1 MGNSRLVM
9 IKEITSADK
18 LIAIIIPHDFH
29 TNSVEFF
36 TPKEFSQQLGYMRH
50 PAGHKILPHTH
61 KLVVRQIQY
70 TQETLLVKSGRI
82 RVDLYSDEKKYIRS
96 EELVAGDVI
105 LLAGGGHGFV
115 FLEESELI
123 EVKQGPYISFE
134 VDKERFEETDELKH
148 CLLRLLTQ

>member
-9 IKEITSADK
+9 IKEITSGDK

-61 KLVVRQIQY
+61 N
-70 TQETLLVKSGRI
+70 
-82 RVDLYSDEKKYIRS
+82 
-96 EELVAGDVI
+96 
-105 LLAGGGHGFV
+105 
-115 FLEESELI
+115 
-123 EVKQGPYISFE
+123 
-134 VDKERFEETDELKH
+134 
-148 CLLRLLTQ
+148 

>member
-1 MGNSRLVM
+1 MGNSRLAM
-9 IKEITSADK
+9 IKEITSGDK
-18 LIAIIIPHDFH
+18 LIAIIIPQDFH
-29 TNSVEFF
+29 TNSIEFF
-36 TPKEFSQQLGYMRH
+36 TPKEFSQQLGYMSH
-50 PAGHKILPHTH
+50 PAGHKIPPHTH
-61 KLVVRQIQY
+61 KLVVREIQY

-105 LLAGGGHGFV
+105 LLASGGHGFV

-134 VDKERFEETDELKH
+134 VDKERFEETDELKQVH
-148 CLLRLLTQ
+148 SYL

>member
-1 MGNSRLVM
+1 
-9 IKEITSADK
+9 
-18 LIAIIIPHDFH
+18 
-29 TNSVEFF
+29 
-36 TPKEFSQQLGYMRH
+36 MRH

-105 LLAGGGHGFV
+105 LLASGGHGFV

>member
-29 TNSVEFF
+29 TNSIEFF
-36 TPKEFSQQLGYMRH
+36 TPKEFSQQLGCMRH
-50 PAGHKILPHTH
+50 PAGHKIFPLTH
-61 KLVVRQIQY
+61 KLVVRHIQY
-70 TQETLLVKSGRI
+70 TQETLLVKSGKI
-82 RVDLYSDEKKYIRS
+82 RVDLYSDKKYIRS

-105 LLAGGGHGFV
+105 LLANGGHGFV

-123 EVKQGPYISFE
+123 EIKQGPYISFE
-134 VDKERFEETDELKH
+134 VDKERFEETDELNQDFPG
-148 CLLRLLTQ
+148 TS

>member
-1 MGNSRLVM
+1 M
-9 IKEITSADK
+9 IKEITSGDK
-18 LIAIIIPHDFH
+18 LIAIIIPHDFY

-36 TPKEFSQQLGYMRH
+36 TPKEFSQQLGYMSH
-50 PAGHKILPHTH
+50 PAGHKIPPHTH
-61 KLVVRQIQY
+61 KLVVREIQY

-105 LLAGGGHGFV
+105 LLASGGHGFV

-134 VDKERFEETDELKH
+134 VDKERFEETDELKQVH
-148 CLLRLLTQ
+148 SYL